1 MKAVNSVASS
11 ILGRSSQAIQKIR
24 TRPEYKTFED
34 HAKNKLSIEQNP
46 QVNVEQTPLPN
57 VDNTI
62 SIEHSLQQTLLLP
75 IYVEQTPGIHLNN
88 NSSSTSLLNTTSN
101 VKISPLQSLRGSR
114 PPPANSSTIQTPVNL
129 ISRPVFTPSKRL
141 LPTIPPTPRDTTNL
155 LSITT
160 IPVEIDI
167 STPPAT
173 AEQMWLSTAIISGA

>member
-1 MKAVNSVASS
+1 MHLVYSVEAPKRFRKFELDPN
-11 ILGRSSQAIQKIR
+11 IKQLKII
-24 TRPEYKTFED
+24 PKT
-34 HAKNKLSIEQNP
+34 KLSIEQNP

-62 SIEHSLQQTLLLP
+62 SIEHSPQQTLLLP
-75 IYVEQTPGIHLNN
+75 ICVEQTPGIQCNN